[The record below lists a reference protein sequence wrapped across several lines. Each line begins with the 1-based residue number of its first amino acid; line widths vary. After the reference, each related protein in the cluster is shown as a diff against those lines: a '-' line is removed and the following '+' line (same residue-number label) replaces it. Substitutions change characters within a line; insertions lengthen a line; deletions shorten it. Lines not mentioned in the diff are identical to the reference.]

1 MSTVLNDRDA
11 ILQAAT
17 VRIVNPKNAW
27 INLTASAP
35 GFHLNAAG
43 QVDLAKVTVTADLV
57 GLDDTVSFTA
67 VGGTLSN
74 AVGRSV
80 DVTYDGQTAIVT
92 AKVVSN
98 GDEFQRALI
107 IPVLR
112 DGASGT
118 GTPGAR
124 GAGHYYGSGTAWT
137 DALANITVPTTK
149 VVGDVVT
156 ISSGTF
162 VMEKRW
168 TGSAWVE
175 NGVPVDG
182 NLIVTGS
189 ILGSAIKAGTLDIR
203 APDGSIIIAA
213 NLPLAQQVA
222 SNPNLLPSVRFW
234 NTFYGGASAGMNAAD
249 TTSGEYIWLPANT
262 GAGYIGLEQGIT
274 LPQNGDW
281 VTLSC
286 KAIAVDAGASFRL
299 DFYNGGNVQLGLEGT
314 PALGAGYV
322 PYSATFQLPVGATGV
337 RVRAY
342 SLNKSKNIAVAEVKL
357 ELGRKVTPWNDSVIT
372 PNNVAQK
379 VAPNSINNTQF
390 GGDLFST
397 NYVNGVSGWYL
408 ERNGDIW
415 VNNIRSRG
423 YISGGAIYGWGWP
436 AAGNGTGFY
445 VGPQGA
451 LFGNK
456 NDNLWLALLA
466 SGAIESKNFNVD
478 ANGNVIINGA
488 LIINPDIQQAQLGMS
503 GVPSSINGGS
513 SLPNDTAWRVYGSFT
528 VTPTNVQGTA
538 TVTAFINVT
547 EGEMRISQSG
557 NTITVSGRGTGGAG
571 GTSGRSNSGTVF
583 IFVTDS
589 NNRNA
594 TARVSAFANHG
605 IIQ

>member
-1 MSTVLNDRDA
+1 MSVVLNDRDA
-11 ILQAAT
+11 ILQAAS

-57 GLDDTVSFTA
+57 GLDDAVTFTA

-137 DALANITVPTTK
+137 DALANITVPTAK

-175 NGVPVDG
+175 NGVVVDG
-182 NLIVTGS
+182 KLIVPLSILAGS
-189 ILGSAIKAGTLDIR
+189 IDTRNLDIKDANGNIIFRAGLTMAEQAQINPNLVESFRSWINSGSSVTYDPAAAINGEAMLLPPNTFTQSRVLALEPNVDYIVSFRALSQQANTALSVDLFPDNLPEFTTGPLTASNKYFQFNMRSSAAQMAAATLRFLGSA
-203 APDGSIIIAA
+203 
-213 NLPLAQQVA
+213 
-222 SNPNLLPSVRFW
+222 
-234 NTFYGGASAGMNAAD
+234 
-249 TTSGEYIWLPANT
+249 
-262 GAGYIGLEQGIT
+262 
-274 LPQNGDW
+274 NGHILISD
-281 VTLSC
+281 
-286 KAIAVDAGASFRL
+286 
-299 DFYNGGNVQLGLEGT
+299 
-314 PALGAGYV
+314 
-322 PYSATFQLPVGATGV
+322 
-337 RVRAY
+337 
-342 SLNKSKNIAVAEVKL
+342 VKL
-357 ELGRKVTPWNDSVIT
+357 ERGSKATAWCDSVISQGNAGRMVM
-372 PNNVAQK
+372 PGA
-379 VAPNSINNTQF
+379 IGNTQI

-397 NYVNGVSGWYL
+397 NWNGYT
-408 ERNGDIW
+408 D
-415 VNNIRSRG
+415 SRG
-423 YISGGAIYGWGWP
+423 AGWLLRRDGTFYGYNVQLRGSVIGGDYTDIGWP
-436 AAGNGTGFY
+436 TVAGKTGYALSSNGLLLGNPVDNRYFQIAGNG
-445 VGPQGA
+445 
-451 LFGNK
+451 
-456 NDNLWLALLA
+456 
-466 SGAIESKNFNVD
+466 NVY
-478 ANGNVIINGA
+478 APWITSENGTTTIRGVV
-488 LIINPDIQQAQLGMS
+488 LINPDIQQAQLGMS
-503 GVPSSINGGS
+503 GVPASINGGS